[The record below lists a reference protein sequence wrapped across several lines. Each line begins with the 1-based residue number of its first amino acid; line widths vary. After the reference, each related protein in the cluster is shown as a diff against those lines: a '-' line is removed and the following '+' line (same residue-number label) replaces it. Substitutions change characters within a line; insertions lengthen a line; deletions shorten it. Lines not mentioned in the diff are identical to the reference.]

1 MKKFHVAALAITAG
15 LMSAPFAVWAQKID
29 TYSPQQLMQYAK
41 TLKEEADKGP
51 GLATKNLE
59 KYPDHYTML
68 AFREKDGQAELHK
81 TTADVMFVL
90 EGNATL
96 VTGGSIVNPKDTA
109 PGEVRG
115 DSVQGGTSVKLSKG
129 GVAHVPADVPHQL
142 LIPAGKT
149 FTYFIVKVDE
159 SK

>member
-1 MKKFHVAALAITAG
+1 MKRFYVAGLALASG
-15 LMSAPFAVWAQKID
+15 LALAPSPVRAQKVD
-29 TYSPQQLMQYAK
+29 TYSPQQLMQEAK
-41 TLKEEADKGP
+41 PLKEQADQAN
-51 GLATKNLE
+51 GLASKILE

-68 AFREKDGQAELHK
+68 AFREKNGQAELHK
-81 TTADVMFVL
+81 DSADVMFVL

-96 VTGGSIVNPKDTA
+96 VTGGSVLNPKTTG

-129 GVAHVPADVPHQL
+129 SVAHIPANVPHQL
-142 LIPAGKT
+142 LIPAGHT
-149 FTYFIVKVDE
+149 FTYFIVKADT